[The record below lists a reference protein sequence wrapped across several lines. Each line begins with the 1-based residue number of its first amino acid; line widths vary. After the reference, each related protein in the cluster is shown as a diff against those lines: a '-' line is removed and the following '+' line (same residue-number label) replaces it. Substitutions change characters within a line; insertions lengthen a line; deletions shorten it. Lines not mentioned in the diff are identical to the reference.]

1 MPFLPYNDFIHNKPM
16 TENKELLNKILTGI
30 VQKNIPGIETLEL
43 RGSDS
48 LDFHDVGV
56 GCLRRALEDAFIAG
70 MTTGAG
76 LQKGI

>member
-1 MPFLPYNDFIHNKPM
+1 M

-30 VQKNIPGIETLEL
+30 AQKNIPGIETLEL

-56 GCLRRALEDAFIAG
+56 GSLRRALEDAFIAG